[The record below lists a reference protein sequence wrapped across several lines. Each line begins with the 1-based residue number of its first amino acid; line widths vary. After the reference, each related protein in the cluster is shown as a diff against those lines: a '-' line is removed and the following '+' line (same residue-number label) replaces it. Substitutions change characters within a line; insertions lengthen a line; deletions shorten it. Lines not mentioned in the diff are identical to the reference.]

1 MVTPRGEITLSI
13 AGRQF
18 AFEGVSADDVYL
30 NSLQHGPD
38 RHFELFCSHV
48 FQLETSRQATGERVL
63 LDVGAN
69 IGVTAAILSTYCPD
83 ASILAIEAGPHVV
96 EVFRRNLDRNA
107 LSSVT
112 PLHLAVGDHDGVA
125 RFFEASAFGY
135 VVEESDVEGIQSEVP
150 TIDVE
155 LRTIDSLVSE
165 RAAKLGIAAID
176 LIKVDIEGAEPAAI
190 AGMQQTISTFSPL
203 LWVELNSWSLMS
215 TGQHP
220 IVAVQQIVEG
230 CAEVYRVGG
239 TPNDPRF
246 LRQVEGSDSLTIAR
260 NLVHDNVV
268 FGRSWEDIV
277 IVPPGGQLPDSLRE
291 LEDHQP
297 DEIAA
302 LQNELRLMKG
312 SKIWRYSAPLRR
324 LRRRL

>member
-1 MVTPRGEITLSI
+1 
-13 AGRQF
+13 
-18 AFEGVSADDVYL
+18 
-30 NSLQHGPD
+30 
-38 RHFELFCSHV
+38 
-48 FQLETSRQATGERVL
+48 
-63 LDVGAN
+63 
-69 IGVTAAILSTYCPD
+69 
-83 ASILAIEAGPHVV
+83 
-96 EVFRRNLDRNA
+96 
-107 LSSVT
+107 
-112 PLHLAVGDHDGVA
+112 
-125 RFFEASAFGY
+125 
-135 VVEESDVEGIQSEVP
+135 
-150 TIDVE
+150 
-155 LRTIDSLVSE
+155 
-165 RAAKLGIAAID
+165 
-176 LIKVDIEGAEPAAI
+176 
-190 AGMQQTISTFSPL
+190 
-203 LWVELNSWSLMS
+203 MS

-230 CAEVYRVGG
+230 CAEVFRVGG

-324 LRRRL
+324 LRGRL